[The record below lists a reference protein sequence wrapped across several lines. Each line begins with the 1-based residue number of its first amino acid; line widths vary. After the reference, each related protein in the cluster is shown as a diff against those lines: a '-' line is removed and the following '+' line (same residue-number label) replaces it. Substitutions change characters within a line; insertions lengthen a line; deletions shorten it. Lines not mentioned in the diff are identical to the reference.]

1 MGAKAVK
8 TPECDK
14 LVAASKVSQHIGSF
28 LDWLEEQG
36 VFLASDQEVEGR
48 RDRVTLPV
56 YESKERMFAR
66 YFEIDLDKVE
76 NERRKLLASL
86 RS

>member
-1 MGAKAVK
+1 MGAKVVK
-8 TPECDK
+8 TTECDK
-14 LVAASKVSQHIGSF
+14 LVAASKVSQEIGAF

-36 VFLASDQEVEGR
+36 IFLASDEEVEGR
-48 RDRVTLPV
+48 RGRVTLPV

-76 NERRKLLASL
+76 NERRALLASL